1 MIIQKKQNR
10 IWKEV
15 KNMNHDL
22 IESIDNAEFNN
33 EFEFEDS
40 IKNKLLMFLKLKL
53 KRDYF
58 VEPENI
64 KKI

>member
-1 MIIQKKQNR
+1 
-10 IWKEV
+10 
-15 KNMNHDL
+15 MNHDL

>member
-1 MIIQKKQNR
+1 MIIQKNQNR